1 MLGLLEYI
9 SSLNQHSPQIQLS
22 LSDAA
27 FPLRSE
33 EHTSELQSPC
43 NLVCRL
49 LLEKKKNNTYSHI
62 SICRYHTEW
71 EHIYTEIGSTTILRA
86 LSDPVTPW
94 NHHTHRRVYGAEPL
108 LRRHDT

>member
-49 LLEKKKNNTYSHI
+49 LLEKKKNDSYTHI
-62 SICRYHTEW
+62 NGRYHLYLVTYDQYRQYLAYIFMRTSIVLLEL
-71 EHIYTEIGSTTILRA
+71 IL
-86 LSDPVTPW
+86 V
-94 NHHTHRRVYGAEPL
+94 EP
-108 LRRHDT
+108 TSV